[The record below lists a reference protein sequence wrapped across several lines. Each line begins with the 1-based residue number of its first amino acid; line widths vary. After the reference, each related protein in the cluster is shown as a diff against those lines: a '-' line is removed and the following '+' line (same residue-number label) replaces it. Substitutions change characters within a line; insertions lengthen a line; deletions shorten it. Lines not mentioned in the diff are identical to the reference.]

1 MVAQGKTVVNK
12 YGEKY
17 MKIDGQEKK
26 NRQDV
31 LSVIL
36 KSLLTATFLFI
47 EILLLIGPVSEKK
60 PVLISNRIMFIL
72 GVIVCSVYFTFNRKR
87 KNITTSVIAE
97 NVSLAVSSLIL
108 LVIQLVIIYN
118 IIFQTSWDVEA
129 VWYGAHWA
137 AIGDKSG
144 LEQMSEYFSLC
155 PNNLFLVVI
164 FSSIL
169 KLNSMFGEPFS
180 NGGLLLAIFQAIMIN
195 LTGAILFKCAKRFVT
210 VGSAWKV
217 YFVYSILIGIS
228 GWIVLPYSDG
238 MGVIF
243 PILLLYIYIRMRE
256 CNGKVQRCVYILL
269 LSVIAVAGYYVK
281 PYTSIVFIAIIVIE
295 TVSWGKN
302 LISNYSSTMLL
313 TMMRNIVI
321 GIISILV
328 CNTLIFGMNRSLGFD
343 LDKERAMGWQ
353 HYLMIGVN
361 VESWGGYND
370 ADLAFAKSFDDK
382 EIRNNSEMQVIVER
396 IKNMGVKGCAEL
408 FVHKASKNF
417 LDGNWGWG
425 TDKSFYKEI
434 YPGRSNGLCTYLRSW
449 YYGFENLYCYNATI
463 RQFVWIIVLILIP
476 FASFTL
482 KTLQS
487 EQKVV
492 FLAVL
497 GFMLYLQ
504 IFESHARY
512 VFVFVPLFLILAF
525 VGSENLKTLRK
536 EFLLKRIGEVK

>member
-1 MVAQGKTVVNK
+1 MAAQGKAVVNK
-12 YGEKY
+12 CGEKY
-17 MKIDGQEKK
+17 MKIEYQENK
-26 NRQDV
+26 NRQGI

-36 KSLLTATFLFI
+36 KSLLIVTFLFI
-47 EILLLIGPVSEKK
+47 EILLLIGSVFEGKS
-60 PVLISNRIMFIL
+60 VLVSNRMMFIL
-72 GVIVCSVYFTFNRKR
+72 GIIGYCIYLAFNRKKIPR
-87 KNITTSVIAE
+87 SVIVE
-97 NVSLAVSSLIL
+97 NVGLAVSSLIL
-108 LVIQLVIIYN
+108 LVVQLIIIYN

-137 AIGDKSG
+137 AIGDKLG

-169 KLNSMFGEPFS
+169 KLNNMLGEPFS

-195 LTGAILFKCAKRFVT
+195 LAGLILFKCAKRFVT
-210 VGSAWKV
+210 VANAWKI
-217 YFVYSILIGIS
+217 YFVYSILVGIS

-243 PILLLYIYIRMRE
+243 PILLLYIYIRIRE
-256 CNGKVQRCVYILL
+256 CNGEVQRCGYILL
-269 LSVIAVAGYYVK
+269 LSVIAVVGYYVK

-295 TVSWGKN
+295 TTNWWKK
-302 LISNYSSTMLL
+302 LISNYSRTMLL

-321 GIISILV
+321 GVITMVV
-328 CNTLIFGMNRSLGFD
+328 CNTLILGMNRSVGFD

-370 ADLAFAKSFDDK
+370 ADLAFAKSFNDK
-382 EIRNNSEMQVIVER
+382 EIRNKREMQLIVER
-396 IKNMGVKGCAEL
+396 IQNMGVKGCAEL
-408 FVHKASKNF
+408 FAHKASKNF

-434 YPGRSNGLCTYLRSW
+434 YPSRSNGLCTYLRSW

-463 RQFVWIIVLILIP
+463 RQFIWIIVLIMIP

-487 EQKVV
+487 EQKVL

-525 VGSENLKTLRK
+525 VGSENLKTLLNLFFQYK
-536 EFLLKRIGEVK
+536 SEQK

>member
-1 MVAQGKTVVNK
+1 MAAQGKAVVNK
-12 YGEKY
+12 CGEKY
-17 MKIDGQEKK
+17 MKIEYQEKK
-26 NRQDV
+26 NRQDI

-36 KSLLTATFLFI
+36 KSLLIVTFLFI
-47 EILLLIGPVSEKK
+47 EILLLSGSVFGGKS
-60 PVLISNRIMFIL
+60 VLVSNRMMFIL
-72 GVIVCSVYFTFNRKR
+72 GIIGYCIYLAFNRKKIPR
-87 KNITTSVIAE
+87 SVIVE
-97 NVSLAVSSLIL
+97 NVGLAVSSLIL
-108 LVIQLVIIYN
+108 LVVQLIIIYN

-137 AIGDKSG
+137 AIGDKLG

-169 KLNSMFGEPFS
+169 KLNNILGEPFS

-195 LTGAILFKCAKRFVT
+195 LAGLILFKCAKRFVM
-210 VGSAWKV
+210 VANAWKI
-217 YFVYSILIGIS
+217 YFVYSILVGIS

-243 PILLLYIYIRMRE
+243 PILLLYIYIRIRE
-256 CNGKVQRCVYILL
+256 CNGEVQRCGYILL
-269 LSVIAVAGYYVK
+269 LSAIAVVGYYVK

-295 TVSWGKN
+295 TTNWWKKF
-302 LISNYSSTMLL
+302 ISNYSRTMLL

-321 GIISILV
+321 GVITMVV
-328 CNTLIFGMNRSLGFD
+328 CNTLILGMNRSVGFD

-370 ADLAFAKSFDDK
+370 ADLAFAKSFNDK
-382 EIRNNSEMQVIVER
+382 EIRNKREMQLIVER
-396 IKNMGVKGCAEL
+396 IQNMGVKGCAEL

-434 YPGRSNGLCTYLRSW
+434 YPSRSNGLCTYLRSW
-449 YYGFENLYCYNATI
+449 YYGFENSYCYNATI
-463 RQFVWIIVLILIP
+463 RQFIWIIVLIMIP

-487 EQKVV
+487 EQKVL

-525 VGSENLKTLRK
+525 VGSENLKTLLNLFFNINQSK
-536 EFLLKRIGEVK
+536 K

>member
-1 MVAQGKTVVNK
+1 
-12 YGEKY
+12 
-17 MKIDGQEKK
+17 MKIEYQENK
-26 NRQDV
+26 NRQGI

-36 KSLLTATFLFI
+36 KSLLIVTFLFI
-47 EILLLIGPVSEKK
+47 EILLLIGSVFEGKS
-60 PVLISNRIMFIL
+60 VLVSNRMMFIL
-72 GVIVCSVYFTFNRKR
+72 GIIGYCIYLAFNRKKIPR
-87 KNITTSVIAE
+87 SVIVE
-97 NVSLAVSSLIL
+97 NVGLAVSSLIL
-108 LVIQLVIIYN
+108 LVVQLIIIYN

-137 AIGDKSG
+137 AIGDKLG

-169 KLNSMFGEPFS
+169 KLNNILGEPFS

-195 LTGAILFKCAKRFVT
+195 LAGLILFKCAKRFVM
-210 VGSAWKV
+210 VANAWKI
-217 YFVYSILIGIS
+217 YFVYSILVGIS

-243 PILLLYIYIRMRE
+243 PILLLYIYIRIRE
-256 CNGKVQRCVYILL
+256 CNGEVQRCGYILL
-269 LSVIAVAGYYVK
+269 LSAIAVVGYYVK

-295 TVSWGKN
+295 TTNWWKKF
-302 LISNYSSTMLL
+302 ISNYSRTMLL

-321 GIISILV
+321 GVITMVV
-328 CNTLIFGMNRSLGFD
+328 CNTLILGMNRSVGFD

-370 ADLAFAKSFDDK
+370 ADLAFAKSFNDK
-382 EIRNNSEMQVIVER
+382 EIRNKREMQLIVER
-396 IKNMGVKGCAEL
+396 IQNMGVKGCAEL

-434 YPGRSNGLCTYLRSW
+434 YPSRSNGLCTYLRSW
-449 YYGFENLYCYNATI
+449 YYGFENSYCYNATI
-463 RQFVWIIVLILIP
+463 RQFIWIMVLIMIP

-487 EQKVV
+487 EQKVL

-525 VGSENLKTLRK
+525 VGSENLKTLLNLFFNINQSK
-536 EFLLKRIGEVK
+536 K

>member
-1 MVAQGKTVVNK
+1 MIINFLIIIQ
-12 YGEKY
+12 EKY
-17 MKIDGQEKK
+17 MKIEYQEKK
-26 NRQDV
+26 NRQDI

-36 KSLLTATFLFI
+36 KSLLIVTFLFI
-47 EILLLIGPVSEKK
+47 EILLLIGSVFEGKS
-60 PVLISNRIMFIL
+60 VLVSNRMMFIL
-72 GVIVCSVYFTFNRKR
+72 GIIGYCIYLAFNRKKIPR
-87 KNITTSVIAE
+87 SVIVE
-97 NVSLAVSSLIL
+97 NVGLAVSSLIL
-108 LVIQLVIIYN
+108 LVVQLIIIYN

-137 AIGDKSG
+137 AIGDKLG

-169 KLNSMFGEPFS
+169 KLNNILGEPFS

-195 LTGAILFKCAKRFVT
+195 LAGLILFKCAKRFVM
-210 VGSAWKV
+210 VANAWKI
-217 YFVYSILIGIS
+217 YFVYSILVGIS

-243 PILLLYIYIRMRE
+243 PILLLYIYIRIRE
-256 CNGKVQRCVYILL
+256 CNGEVQRCGYILL
-269 LSVIAVAGYYVK
+269 LSAIAVVGYYVK

-295 TVSWGKN
+295 TTNWWKKF
-302 LISNYSSTMLL
+302 ISNYSRTMLL

-321 GIISILV
+321 GVITMVV
-328 CNTLIFGMNRSLGFD
+328 CNTLILGMNRSVGFD

-370 ADLAFAKSFDDK
+370 ADLAFAKSFNDK
-382 EIRNNSEMQVIVER
+382 EIRNKREMQLIVER
-396 IKNMGVKGCAEL
+396 IQNMGVKGCAEL

-434 YPGRSNGLCTYLRSW
+434 YPSRSNGLCTYLRSW
-449 YYGFENLYCYNATI
+449 YYGFENSYCYNATI
-463 RQFVWIIVLILIP
+463 RQFIWIIVLIMIP

-487 EQKVV
+487 EQKVL

-525 VGSENLKTLRK
+525 VGSENLKTLLNLFFNINQSK
-536 EFLLKRIGEVK
+536 K